1 MKGQDRTNYK
11 YKERRRSYNVEKKNN
26 DILIFTST
34 YDYTIYYTYTSI
46 YTFEH
51 TYKHRTEQNRNILFR
66 LVHKYPLGSNF
77 RFTAFYIHLHFS
89 MCFFLFP
96 SVGAYGLVEFV
107 QSGVVFYLHC
117 LVSIG
122 EGGVRARF
130 GSRKTGLSSPVVR
143 IVYNA
148 ASLSVPRRLP
158 TFSSLYICNLSC
170 PVHLCVFHH
179 FPL

>member
-1 MKGQDRTNYK
+1 
-11 YKERRRSYNVEKKNN
+11 
-26 DILIFTST
+26 
-34 YDYTIYYTYTSI
+34 
-46 YTFEH
+46 
-51 TYKHRTEQNRNILFR
+51 
-66 LVHKYPLGSNF
+66 
-77 RFTAFYIHLHFS
+77 

-96 SVGAYGLVEFV
+96 SVGAYELVGFV

-117 LVSIG
+117 LVSRG

-143 IVYNA
+143 IVYDA

-179 FPL
+179 FFPFIFLSGMVTLYAMVPDLCLS

>member
-1 MKGQDRTNYK
+1 MG
-11 YKERRRSYNVEKKNN
+11 
-26 DILIFTST
+26 
-34 YDYTIYYTYTSI
+34 
-46 YTFEH
+46 
-51 TYKHRTEQNRNILFR
+51 
-66 LVHKYPLGSNF
+66 
-77 RFTAFYIHLHFS
+77 
-89 MCFFLFP
+89 
-96 SVGAYGLVEFV
+96 FV

-117 LVSIG
+117 LVSRG

-170 PVHLCVFHH
+170 LVHSCFPPFFTFEFLSGMVTLYAMVPDLC
-179 FPL
+179 LS